1 MFEVRI
7 CRRLLTLKRLFG
19 QMESPAEI
27 KSLVSQKK
35 KEKSSAYTSAAR
47 SSDRASAHTKVSTGG
62 VVSQVRTLNEHGTFR
77 KPP

>member
-35 KEKSSAYTSAAR
+35 KKKALHTRQLRGPPIALLPIQRLAQAA
-47 SSDRASAHTKVSTGG
+47 
-62 VVSQVRTLNEHGTFR
+62 
-77 KPP
+77 